1 MDGESMKKTF
11 LMVSIFL
18 CMIPVLV
25 DAMVKPTSAF
35 YVNDYANVLSEETE
49 KYIVSQSSKLN
60 AIDGTQIVVVTIP
73 SLEGETIENYA
84 NKLFNEFGIGDS
96 KNNNGLLLLLALE
109 ERMFRVEVGYG
120 LEGILPDGKTG
131 RFQDQYIIP
140 YLKNNDW
147 DNGIINGYNAFY
159 KDIVEQRNLK
169 IEYRNPQENDS
180 SYINSVY
187 FILIGAILGIVLGLT
202 IKINPVYFVV
212 VWFIAILSG
221 AFLGNLLGE
230 IFITAFFCTYFPFFL
245 LYNIIY
251 SIRFAPKGG
260 SGYYNM
266 YHGGRSRSSGGG
278 HFSSGGHFGGGGH
291 SGGGGSSRHF

>member
-1 MDGESMKKTF
+1 MKKTF